1 MQRFVHVLIL
11 TAVAV
16 LAGCSSAPKTDS
28 ATPQGTAASTT
39 QPRLAAAVKIPPA
52 SARKVVLMMTGPKS
66 IVESKDWPDFKREWR
81 DTFSE
86 SAKQAGV
93 DFAFVDTPPATGV
106 EDGTVLTVTVADYR
120 IVGIGMRI
128 MFGIMT
134 GNAFID
140 AKVAFS
146 SLRDNSA
153 FGEQQYNT
161 SSSASGGIFSRVTPQ
176 QVDQIATSVFVDIK
190 SAKQTN

>member
-1 MQRFVHVLIL
+1 MQRFIHALIV
-11 TAVAV
+11 TAAVV

-28 ATPQGTAASTT
+28 AVPQAATAPAV
-39 QPRLAAAVKIPPA
+39 QPRLAAAVKIPAA
-52 SARKVVLMMTGPKS
+52 SARKVVLVMTGPKS
-66 IVESKDWPDFKREWR
+66 TVESKDWPDFKREWR

-93 DFAFVDTPPATGV
+93 EFAFVETPPATGV

-140 AKVAFS
+140 AKVTFS
-146 SLRDNSA
+146 SLRDNSV

-190 SAKQTN
+190 NAK